1 MREWEV
7 REGTEFRYTPFDAL
21 ATRVRA
27 RPRMDSAA
35 LMSAIERHDTTAD
48 ETRSRSLQDEMERAA
63 EAYDQT
69 DLRVRILEVELQ
81 AARGQREVAANRLEH
96 LGELARSQGLTPV
109 LRVAPEV
116 ARNVRLRQGP
126 RSENELSGARLREAA
141 IQSVLERGE
150 VNRPIHHTQWL
161 AWLRADGFEPAGK
174 RPENVFL
181 TQIGR
186 SPLVR
191 RGEEPGFYVVE
202 PNLVGEL
209 QDQLRELH
217 EQFATLPPPDQM
229 SLIGDGRQRRQ
240 ELQTDI
246 NRTERMLQEAWRL
259 LSAASPQGAVSD
271 WQEINESA
279 DVGTRAE

>member
-1 MREWEV
+1 
-7 REGTEFRYTPFDAL
+7 
-21 ATRVRA
+21 
-27 RPRMDSAA
+27 
-35 LMSAIERHDTTAD
+35 MSAIERHDATTD
-48 ETRSRSLQDEMERAA
+48 QKRSRSLQEEMERAA
-63 EAYDQT
+63 GAYDEA

-81 AARGQREVAANRLEH
+81 AAQAEREIAANRLEH
-96 LGELARSQGLTPV
+96 LCELARSQGVTPV
-109 LRVAPEV
+109 LRAAPEV
-116 ARNVRLRQGP
+116 TRNVKVRQGP

-191 RGEEPGFYVVE
+191 RGDEPGFYVVE
-202 PNLVGEL
+202 PRRVVEL
-209 QDQLRELH
+209 QDQLRSLH
-217 EQFATLPPPDQM
+217 EQFGTLPPPDQM
-229 SLIGDGRQRRQ
+229 SLIGDGRERRQ

-246 NRTERMLQEAWRL
+246 NRIERALQEAWKT
-259 LSAASPQGAVSD
+259 LSSTPPPDGAPQD
-271 WQEINESA
+271 ED
-279 DVGTRAE
+279 DVDSVDAWLAIKG